1 MKTFLRRLE
10 ILNFLRT
17 QHQAVSTETILN
29 HLRNAGYLDSYDT
42 QSKSLLRLIQ
52 RDLNFLLG
60 DKTEADEPEAF
71 DSERKESSSLEDYSL
86 YDNDFGLYL
95 EQGQGKSLLWKLSP
109 YQQLNYD
116 FERMPAF
123 MALALSVS
131 EKHLKQVLPSE
142 TRAELK
148 KLFDQA
154 HLKLAQSEQKLSSR
168 HYQRLTESVEF
179 FQRGQRLHG
188 ADFDPSILDTIYRA
202 ILLGKRLNLSYKRQ
216 QQTSEYDVHPYG
228 VVIMLPKLYLI
239 AKKHAPPGHD
249 QSATNGAENF
259 RSFLVHKIESV
270 SISAFTNQVPQDF
283 NLRAY
288 LDRGN
293 MDVFLAPDDKQDY
306 ALELEIFADKTS
318 SLLEDLIENPISA
331 DQKLIPLN
339 KQSWQLQATV
349 RRTVQLKN
357 WLMALGDAAKV
368 ISPEIL
374 RRDLL
379 DAITAI
385 RSRY

>member
-10 ILNFLRT
+10 ILNFLRS
-17 QHQAVSTETILN
+17 QHSAVSTETILN
-29 HLRNAGYLDSYDT
+29 HLLNAGYLDSYDT
-42 QSKSLLRLIQ
+42 QAKSLLRLIQ
-52 RDLNFLLG
+52 RDLHFLLG
-60 DKTEADEPEAF
+60 EKAEDDETEAF
-71 DSERKESSSLEDYSL
+71 DSDRKEISSLQDYSL
-86 YDNDFGLYL
+86 YDNDFGLHL
-95 EQGQGKSLLWKLSP
+95 EQGLGKSLLWKLSP

-142 TRAELK
+142 TRTELK

-154 HLKLAQSEQKLSSR
+154 HLKLAQSEQKLSTR

-188 ADFDPSILDTIYRA
+188 AEFDPTILDTIYRA
-202 ILLGKRLNLSYKRQ
+202 ILLGKRLTLNYKRQ
-216 QQTSEYDVHPYG
+216 QQTKEYDVHPYG

-239 AKKHAPPGHD
+239 AKKHED
-249 QSATNGAENF
+249 IDRLENF
-259 RSFLVHKIESV
+259 RSFLVHKIESANM
-270 SISAFTNQVPQDF
+270 SAFANHVPQDF
-283 NLRAY
+283 NLRDY

-293 MDVFLAPDDKQDY
+293 MDVFLSAEDKQDY
-306 ALELEIFADKTS
+306 ALVLEITAHKNS

-331 DQKLIPLN
+331 NQKLIPLDS
-339 KQSWQLQATV
+339 KTWQLSATV

-357 WLMALGDAAKV
+357 WLMSLGETARI
-368 ISPEIL
+368 ISPAIL
-374 RRDLL
+374 RQDL
-379 DAITAI
+379 ITQLEAI
-385 RSRY
+385 RSRYQN